1 MKKWLKRMLIL
12 LALFVITGLAF
23 FYYWSQQTYS
33 PSETLDELVD
43 TTSLQY
49 DEDWL
54 LFEPTSKEARKGI
67 IIYPG
72 AKVEPEAYSYYGQTI
87 SNEGYFVAIPKIRL
101 NFPILE
107 TNKAADLVAQYPAI
121 DNWFIGGHS
130 LGGVAA
136 AKFADENPD
145 IITGIFF
152 LGSYPANS
160 NDFSDTSVPMLSIY
174 AENDGLTTIEKINET
189 QDLLSKEAK
198 LVEIEGGNHA
208 QFGIYGPQ
216 KGDEQ
221 ASISVSEQQ
230 DIISEVLLSWLDDH

>member
-1 MKKWLKRMLIL
+1 M
-12 LALFVITGLAF
+12 LALLVIAGMSV

-43 TTSLQY
+43 TASLQY
-49 DEDWL
+49 DGDWL
-54 LFEPTSKEARKGI
+54 VFEPISQEASKGI

-72 AKVEPEAYSYYGQTI
+72 AKVEPEAYSYYGETL
-87 SNEGYFVAIPKIRL
+87 SNKGYFVAIPKVRL

-107 TNKAADLVAQYPAI
+107 TNKATDVVEQYPAI
-121 DNWFIGGHS
+121 DDWFIGGHS

-160 NDFSDTSVPMLSIY
+160 TDFSDTSVPMLSIY
-174 AENDGLTTIEKINET
+174 AENDGLTTLEQINET
-189 QDLLSKEAK
+189 RDLLSKETK
-198 LVEIEGGNHA
+198 MVEIEGGNHA

-221 ASISVSEQQ
+221 ASITVSKQQ
-230 DIISEVLLSWLDDH
+230 DIISEVLLNWLDDQ